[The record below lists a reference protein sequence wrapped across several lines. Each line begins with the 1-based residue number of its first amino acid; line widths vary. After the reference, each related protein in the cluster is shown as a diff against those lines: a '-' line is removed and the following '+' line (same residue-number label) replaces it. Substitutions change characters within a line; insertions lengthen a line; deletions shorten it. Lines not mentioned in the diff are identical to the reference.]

1 MLLKA
6 GEKIHVITRRLF
18 ESDVRRHFAGEI
30 VAASESVARVKG
42 YAYVFYPG
50 PNEYVRRPELRE
62 RIIALADGSNVI
74 NIIPQNVNL
83 EELVYR
89 PSEQNRLVVTDNKSF
104 HLDINEFSGIA

>member
-1 MLLKA
+1 VLKP

-18 ESDVRRHFAGEI
+18 EGDIRRHFAGEV
-30 VAASESVARVKG
+30 VAANESIARVKG

-62 RIIALADGSNVI
+62 RIIALADAGNVI
-74 NIIPQNVNL
+74 NVMPESVNL

-89 PSEQNRLVVTDNKSF
+89 PSEQNRLVVTDNRSF
-104 HLDINEFSGIA
+104 HLDINEFSGIR